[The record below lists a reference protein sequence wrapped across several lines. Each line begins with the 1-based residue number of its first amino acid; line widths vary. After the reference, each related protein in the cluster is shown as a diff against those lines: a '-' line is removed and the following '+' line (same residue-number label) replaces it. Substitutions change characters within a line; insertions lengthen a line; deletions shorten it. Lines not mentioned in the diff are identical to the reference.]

1 MRNFTKLITV
11 FLVAVIAIFSVGC
24 SGNESPQPKDGK
36 PESAPSLAV
45 QEKPESDIAT
55 IYSTLTP
62 EQKIALEQQAVDF
75 AMHFPM
81 AFGSTAELDP
91 YSVAWYTFWKLY
103 EKDPDAVDAQGYL
116 ILGKAEVDA
125 YAQQHF
131 GIAEVSYSQETPAF
145 DDAAQSYAFMPIGEA
160 PWLELEMGRVTF
172 SENGTVEYLL
182 TLYDKAMGQ
191 EMPYRAVL
199 GNFTYQFKVCEE
211 DEQPYLQAISCSNY
225 QGEELTSE
233 KVMELLGF
241 ARPFMDK
248 LLVQQGVDTTDR
260 SVVLSVSGIVFVNGE
275 DCVGL
280 YVTDE
285 RDRKNERLFECAISI
300 DGGRFYYYQDGIYLL
315 LAE

>member
-1 MRNFTKLITV
+1 MKIKNLLIFAIIATLFT
-11 FLVAVIAIFSVGC
+11 GC
-24 SGNESPQPKDGK
+24 ATREVPPKTEVSN

-45 QEKPESDIAT
+45 QEKPQSNIAP
-55 IYSTLTP
+55 IDSTLTP
-62 EQKIALEQQAVDF
+62 EQKIALEQQAADF
-75 AMHFPM
+75 ALHFPM
-81 AFGSTAELDP
+81 TFGSTAELDP
-91 YSVAWYTFWKLY
+91 FGVAWYTFWKLY
-103 EKDPDAVDAQGYL
+103 EQDPNAVNAQGYL
-116 ILGKAEVDA
+116 ILDKAEVDT
-125 YAQQHF
+125 YAQQRF
-131 GIAEVSYSQETPAF
+131 GIAEVSYPQEIPPF
-145 DDAAQSYAFMPIGEA
+145 DDATQSYSFMPIGEA
-160 PWLELEMGRVTF
+160 PWLEFEMGRVTF

-182 TLYDKAMGQ
+182 TLYDRAMVQ
-191 EMPYRAVL
+191 EMPCRAFL

-300 DGGRFYYYQDGIYLL
+300 DGGRFYYYQDGSYLL